1 MKVTRLVLVL
11 LLTLTALLLVNG
23 CSKHYVDVYIN
34 EICMPVT
41 LENDPE
47 TAIDPLWVFPGDY
60 VIFNNM
66 REEDLVEMVF
76 PTGLF
81 EVERVEIE
89 AGHRVILKVVAE
101 GPMEGPISIS
111 GDGCGAGIP
120 KVKVGEDP

>member
-1 MKVTRLVLVL
+1 MKLTRFVLVL
-11 LLTLTALLLVNG
+11 LLALAALLLVNG

-34 EICMPVT
+34 DDCILVT
-41 LENDPE
+41 IDNEPE
-47 TAIDPLWVFPGDY
+47 TGIDPLWVYPGDY

-66 REEDLVEMVF
+66 KDDDVEMVF

-81 EVERVEIE
+81 EEDRVEIE
-89 AGHRVILKVVAE
+89 AGHRKILKVVAD